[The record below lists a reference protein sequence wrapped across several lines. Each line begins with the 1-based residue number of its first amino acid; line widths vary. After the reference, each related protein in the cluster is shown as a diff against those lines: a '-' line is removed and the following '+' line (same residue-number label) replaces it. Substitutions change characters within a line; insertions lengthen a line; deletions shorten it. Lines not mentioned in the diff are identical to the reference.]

1 MIQLFAK
8 GPASKFVQPIHR
20 STPSLTQEDQMD
32 LSSMLESTARKF
44 PHKEALV
51 AADRRYTYT
60 DLVEHS
66 RRAARVFH
74 DAGLTRG
81 AYVPVITLN
90 TPGFVF
96 AAFGLWRAGMAL
108 APVNHKLT
116 APELRFLITHCGA
129 TVGVVDATLLDT
141 ARQAAPDVRW
151 LVTEA
156 ASFPEID
163 VEPGDDFDAL
173 LAAAEPWEGVDVSE
187 TETAELLY
195 TSGTTSDPKGCIH
208 SHRGITTVAAY
219 CAISG
224 GLQASDR
231 FLIAMPIWHSS
242 PLNNWFL
249 PMMFLGGTAV
259 LLREYHPIEFLRTI
273 EQERVTAFFGPA
285 IAYLAP
291 LQATRAAGIDW
302 DAFDLSSARIWFA
315 GGAPIG
321 KDTMQTMR
329 AAYPSGGFQQVY
341 GMSEMGPVG
350 TVLRPEDQE
359 RKAGSV
365 GHAGMPG
372 VDIRVVTLD
381 GRDAL
386 PGETGE
392 IWMRSDTRM
401 VGYLG
406 NDEATAKAF
415 DGDWYKS
422 GDLARLD
429 EDGYLFIADRINDMI
444 ISGGEN
450 VYTLEVENAAR
461 EHPGV
466 ADIAVVSKPHPE
478 WGETVVAVVVPA
490 ADGGPTLEELREFLG
505 ERLARYKVPRDLVSI
520 DALPRNPS
528 GKVLKHR
535 LRALVRE
542 GVTAA

>member
-1 MIQLFAK
+1 
-8 GPASKFVQPIHR
+8 
-20 STPSLTQEDQMD
+20 MD

-51 AADRRYTYT
+51 AGDRRYTYT
-60 DLVEHS
+60 DLVEQS
-66 RRAARVFH
+66 RRAAAVFR
-74 DAGLTRG
+74 DAGLDRG

-96 AAFGLWRAGMAL
+96 AAFGLWRAAMAL

-116 APELRFLITHCGA
+116 APELRFLMTHSGA
-129 TVGVVDATLLDT
+129 EVGVVDATLLET
-141 ARQAAPDVRW
+141 ARQAAPRVRW

-156 ASFPEID
+156 ANFPEIEVD
-163 VEPGDDFDAL
+163 PRDDFDAL
-173 LAAAEPWEGVDVSE
+173 VAEATPWDGAPVSE

-195 TSGTTSDPKGCIH
+195 TSGTTSDPKGCLH
-208 SHRGITTVAAY
+208 SHRGITTVATY
-219 CAISG
+219 CTAST
-224 GLQASDR
+224 GLRASDR

-242 PLNNWFL
+242 PLNNWFM
-249 PMMFLGGTAV
+249 PMMFLGGTVV
-259 LLREYHPIEFLRTI
+259 LLREYHPIEFLRAI

-291 LQATRAAGIDW
+291 LQAAKAAGLDW
-302 DAFDLSSARIWFA
+302 HSFDLSSARLWLA
-315 GGAPIG
+315 GGAPID

-329 AAYPSGGFQQVY
+329 SAYPSGGFQQVY

-350 TVLRPEDQE
+350 TTLLPADQE
-359 RKAGSV
+359 VKAGSI

-372 VDIRVVTLD
+372 VDLRVVTHD

-392 IWMRSDTRM
+392 IWLRSDTRM
-401 VGYLG
+401 TGYLG
-406 NDEATAKAF
+406 NPEATALAF
-415 DGDWYKS
+415 EGDWYKS

-444 ISGGEN
+444 ITGGEN

-461 EHPGV
+461 EHSGI
-466 ADIAVVSKPHPE
+466 ADIAVVSRPHAE
-478 WGETVVAVVVPA
+478 WGETVVAVVVA
-490 ADGGPTLEELREFLG
+490 AAGGSPTIEELRAFLG
-505 ERLARYKVPRDLVSI
+505 ERLARYKLPRDLVTV

-542 GVTAA
+542 VAPTA

>member
-1 MIQLFAK
+1 
-8 GPASKFVQPIHR
+8 
-20 STPSLTQEDQMD
+20 MD

-44 PHKEALV
+44 PQKEALV
-51 AADRRYTYT
+51 AGDRRYTYT
-60 DLVEHS
+60 DLVEQS
-66 RRAARVFH
+66 RRAARVFR
-74 DAGLTRG
+74 DAGLSRG
-81 AYVPVITLN
+81 AHVPVVTFN

-96 AAFGLWRAGMAL
+96 AAFGLWRAAMAL

-116 APELRFLITHCGA
+116 APELRFLITHSGA
-129 TVGVVDATLLDT
+129 EVGVVDATLLET
-141 ARQAAPDVRW
+141 ARAAAPGVRW

-156 ASFPEID
+156 ANFPDIEVD
-163 VEPGDDFDAL
+163 PRDDFDAL
-173 LAAAEPWEGVDVSE
+173 LAAAEPWDGEPVSE
-187 TETAELLY
+187 TEVAQLLY
-195 TSGTTSDPKGCIH
+195 TSGTTSDPKGCLH
-208 SHRGITTVAAY
+208 SHRGIATVAAY

-224 GLQASDR
+224 GLQATDR

-242 PLNNWFL
+242 PLNNWFM
-249 PMMFLGGTAV
+249 PMMMLGGTVV

-273 EQERVTAFFGPA
+273 ERERTTAFFGPA

-291 LQATRAAGIDW
+291 LQAAKAAGLEW
-302 DAFDLSSARIWFA
+302 DSFDLSSARLWLA

-321 KDTMQTMR
+321 QETMQTMR

-350 TVLRPEDQE
+350 ATLLPADQE
-359 RKAGSV
+359 RKAGSI

-372 VDIRVVTLD
+372 VDLRVVTRE

-392 IWMRSDTRM
+392 IWLRSDTRM
-401 VGYLG
+401 IGYLG
-406 NDEATAKAF
+406 NPEATAKAF
-415 DGDWYKS
+415 EGEWYKS

-478 WGETVVAVVVPA
+478 WGETVVAVVVASDAGAPE
-490 ADGGPTLEELREFLG
+490 LEEFRAFLG
-505 ERLARYKVPRDLVSI
+505 QRLARYKVPRDVVTI
-520 DALPRNPS
+520 DVLPRNPS

-535 LRALVRE
+535 LRELVRE
-542 GVTAA
+542 SAGTA

>member
-1 MIQLFAK
+1 
-8 GPASKFVQPIHR
+8 
-20 STPSLTQEDQMD
+20 MD

-44 PHKEALV
+44 PQKEALV
-51 AADRRYTYT
+51 AGDRRYTYT

-66 RRAARVFH
+66 RRAAAVFR

-81 AYVPVITLN
+81 AYVPVVTLN

-96 AAFGLWRAGMAL
+96 AAFGLWRAAMAL

-116 APELRFLITHCGA
+116 APELRFLITHSGA
-129 TVGVVDATLLDT
+129 EVGVVDATLLET
-141 ARQAAPDVRW
+141 ARQAAPGVRW

-156 ASFPEID
+156 ASFPEIEVD
-163 VEPGDDFDAL
+163 PRDDFDAL
-173 LAAAEPWEGVDVSE
+173 LAEATPWEGEPVSE

-195 TSGTTSDPKGCIH
+195 TSGTTSDPKGCLH

-219 CAISG
+219 CTASA

-242 PLNNWFL
+242 PLNNWFM
-249 PMMFLGGTAV
+249 PMMFLGGTVV
-259 LLREYHPIEFLRTI
+259 LLREYHPIEFLRVI

-291 LQATRAAGIDW
+291 LQAAKAAGLDW
-302 DAFDLSSARIWFA
+302 GSFDLSSARLWLA

-350 TVLRPEDQE
+350 TTLLPADQE
-359 RKAGSV
+359 VKAGSI

-372 VDIRVVTLD
+372 VDLRVVTQD

-392 IWMRSDTRM
+392 IWLRSDTRM
-401 VGYLG
+401 TGYLG
-406 NDEATAKAF
+406 NPEATAKAF
-415 DGDWYKS
+415 EGDWYKS

-444 ISGGEN
+444 ITGGEN

-461 EHPGV
+461 EHPAV
-466 ADIAVVSKPHPE
+466 ADVAIVSRPHAE
-478 WGETVVAVVVPA
+478 WGETVVAVVVA
-490 ADGGPTLEELREFLG
+490 AESGPPSIEELREFLG
-505 ERLARYKVPRDLVSI
+505 QRLARYKVPRDVVTV

-542 GVTAA
+542 GATA